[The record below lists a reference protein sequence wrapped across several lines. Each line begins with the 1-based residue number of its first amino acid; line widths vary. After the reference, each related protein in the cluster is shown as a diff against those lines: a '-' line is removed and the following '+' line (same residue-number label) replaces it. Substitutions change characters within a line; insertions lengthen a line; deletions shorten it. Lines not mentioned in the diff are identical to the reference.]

1 MPDKEFVHLH
11 THSHYSLLDGLAKV
25 DQLIDRAKELG
36 MKSIA
41 LTDHGVM
48 YGSIEFY
55 QKAKKAGLHP
65 ILGVEAYLAP
75 RKLTDKVPKID
86 SAYFHQIL
94 LAETHEG
101 YQNLMALT
109 SIAHLEGM
117 YYKPRIDLE
126 TLKKHSKG
134 LIATSSCL
142 GGMIPQA
149 LLEGDTAKA
158 EKVTQQFIDI
168 FGKNSFFIELQHHP
182 KMADQMKTNP
192 QLIEIARKFDLKL
205 IATGDIHYA
214 FHEEK
219 EAHEVLLAVNTG
231 ASLDQQDRMTL
242 ADIDLHMESPEFFA
256 ENFAHVPEIM
266 ANSVEIA
273 ERCQVELDLGKNYLP
288 DYTVPEGKTEN
299 SYLREL
305 CLANI
310 PYRYDHKTAEIREK
324 ALAQLDFELQTI
336 ERMGFASY
344 FLIVQDFVNW
354 AKDQGIYVGPGRGSA
369 AGSIVA
375 YLLKITDLDPLQ
387 YGLLF
392 ERFLNPDRISMPDI
406 DMDFA
411 DDRRGE
417 VINYVRQKYGDDHV
431 AGIITFGTMMSRAAV
446 RDVGRALAM
455 TYGEVDAIAKLIPP
469 PVQGRHIP
477 LRKSLDMVPELKQR
491 YDTDPAIKR
500 LIDLSCQLEGTVRHA
515 SQHACA
521 IVITPKPLVEYCPV
535 QTAQKG
541 DVGQVTQYSMKPIE
555 EIGLL
560 KMDFLGLSNLT
571 VMRNAIRI
579 IKKVYGQEIDIHNL
593 PLDDKPTYDLFT
605 RGDTTGV
612 FQLECL
618 SGDTIVSNTTLK
630 KLYETQDKRKI
641 EAVYLDE
648 GKVHKNQIL
657 GIYASGKKDLYTLIG
672 DNNWYIKSTKD
683 HYFMTEDGW
692 KQLGELKPGDRVLTK
707 TNAKHLVYKTCDQC
721 GKKINGYVENKSL
734 FCYSCSAGYYKN
746 PSQPV
751 SRYKITEKRKEF
763 YENGGVTWNRGLT
776 KATNQILKATSEKI
790 SESLI
795 GRTWEEMYGEA
806 RAQQLH
812 VYKSEIM
819 SGSKNPMFGV
829 KSPHRKG
836 GYREDLG
843 HYVRSNWEADF
854 ARILKLHNI
863 SYFYE
868 PQTFALVRQN
878 GDQLSYTPDF
888 YIPAQN
894 TFYEIKGWMH
904 DLDKEKMELFQ
915 EQYPEYVLRIISATK
930 FAEFALKYKNLVA
943 WECPKLPE
951 KNYDYITIKEIKYSG
966 VEETYDIKMQ
976 SPGNNFVAS
985 GFVVHNS
992 DGMKRYIKELKPT
1005 NFNDIVAMVSLYRP
1019 GPMQFIP
1026 SYIARKHG
1034 KEAVKYAHPKLE
1046 SSFKETFGIP
1056 VYQEQVM
1063 QASKDVAGFTGGEA
1077 DTLRK
1082 AMGKKI
1088 AKLMAEM
1095 RVKFIEGAEKNS
1107 GIDRKTS
1114 ASLFQEFE
1122 DFAAYGF
1129 NKSHAACY
1137 AMIAFQTAY
1146 LKAHYPAAFM
1156 AALLTS
1162 DFQNLDRI
1170 AIEIAE
1176 CERMGIKVR
1185 PPDVN
1190 ESFVEF
1196 GVVREEG
1203 QNEYIRFALSAI
1215 KNVGLGVA
1223 EKIYE
1228 ERRLNGPYKSLEDFI
1243 CRLGTDGL
1251 NKKVVEALAKT
1262 GALDSL
1268 GERNQLLA
1276 GVEIIIKYAST
1287 LSKQLNNNQMD
1298 LFGMSNDR
1306 QTIADSVKI
1315 PLPDVG
1321 PAEKKQQLAWEKELL
1336 GIYVTDHPLNEVAHL
1351 CLTFGKPINE
1361 ITTEMDQKKL
1371 RVAGILTTVKKI
1383 ITKSNEPMLFVG
1395 IEDTTGLSEI
1405 LVFPK
1410 LYADT
1415 HTMWQADQVVVV
1427 EGRVSTKDGQI
1438 KIIANQVWELTPDL
1452 ALDSFK
1458 ATEELTFMK
1467 DELKEKRAAKRLS
1480 PDSPAA
1486 ASYANK
1492 VFGMQGPT
1500 PRKQPA
1506 PSFEKSLYI
1515 TLPPGTSKDI
1525 LEGLKKIIT
1534 TQPGDTK
1541 VLLRV
1546 PSSAGYKEIEAKTRV
1561 SVTETLLKEL
1571 DTAVGM
1577 GNSLVL

>member
-1 MPDKEFVHLH
+1 MSNKLGFVHLH
-11 THSHYSLLDGLAKV
+11 THSHYSLLDGLAKI

-36 MKSIA
+36 MESIA

-48 YGSIEFY
+48 YGTVEFY
-55 QKAKKAGLHP
+55 QKAKKAGLRP

-75 RKLTDKVPKID
+75 RKLTDKVPRVD
-86 SAYFHQIL
+86 STYFHQIL
-94 LAETHEG
+94 LAESLEG
-101 YQNLMALT
+101 YHNLMKLV
-109 SIAHLEGM
+109 SIAHLDGM

-126 TLKKHSKG
+126 TLAKYSKG

-142 GGMIPQA
+142 GGIIPQA
-149 LLEGDTAKA
+149 LLVDDQSRA
-158 EKVTQQFIDI
+158 EQLTQQFIDI
-168 FGKNSFFIELQHHP
+168 FGKNNFFIELQHHP
-182 KMADQMKTNP
+182 KMADQVKTNP
-192 QLIEIARKFDLKL
+192 KLIELAKKFDLKL
-205 IATGDIHYA
+205 IATGDIHYT

-242 ADIDLHMESPEFFA
+242 AEIDLHMEGPEFFA
-256 ENFAHVPEIM
+256 EKFAHVPEVM
-266 ANSVEIA
+266 ENSVEIA
-273 ERCQVELDLGKNYLP
+273 NRCQVELDLGNNYLP
-288 DYTVPEGKTEN
+288 DYTVPDGKSEN
-299 SYLREL
+299 EYLREL
-305 CLANI
+305 CLANLD
-310 PYRYDHKTAEIREK
+310 YRYANESPEIREK
-324 ALAQLDFELQTI
+324 VNSQLDFELQTI
-336 ERMGFASY
+336 NRMGFASY

-354 AKDQGIYVGPGRGSA
+354 AKNQGIYVGPGRGSA

-375 YLLKITDLDPLQ
+375 YLLKITDLNPLK

-477 LRKSLDMVPELKQR
+477 LRKSLDLVPELKQR
-491 YDTDPAIKR
+491 YESDPAIKR

-521 IVITPKPLVEYCPV
+521 IVITPKKLTDYCPV

-579 IKKVYGQEIDIHNL
+579 IKKVYDQDIDIHNL
-593 PLDDKPTYDLFT
+593 PLDDQKSYELMT

-612 FQLECL
+612 FQLE
-618 SGDTIVSNTTLK
+618 
-630 KLYETQDKRKI
+630 
-641 EAVYLDE
+641 
-648 GKVHKNQIL
+648 
-657 GIYASGKKDLYTLIG
+657 
-672 DNNWYIKSTKD
+672 
-683 HYFMTEDGW
+683 
-692 KQLGELKPGDRVLTK
+692 
-707 TNAKHLVYKTCDQC
+707 
-721 GKKINGYVENKSL
+721 
-734 FCYSCSAGYYKN
+734 
-746 PSQPV
+746 
-751 SRYKITEKRKEF
+751 
-763 YENGGVTWNRGLT
+763 
-776 KATNQILKATSEKI
+776 
-790 SESLI
+790 
-795 GRTWEEMYGEA
+795 
-806 RAQQLH
+806 
-812 VYKSEIM
+812 
-819 SGSKNPMFGV
+819 
-829 KSPHRKG
+829 
-836 GYREDLG
+836 
-843 HYVRSNWEADF
+843 
-854 ARILKLHNI
+854 
-863 SYFYE
+863 
-868 PQTFALVRQN
+868 
-878 GDQLSYTPDF
+878 
-888 YIPAQN
+888 
-894 TFYEIKGWMH
+894 
-904 DLDKEKMELFQ
+904 
-915 EQYPEYVLRIISATK
+915 
-930 FAEFALKYKNLVA
+930 
-943 WECPKLPE
+943 
-951 KNYDYITIKEIKYSG
+951 
-966 VEETYDIKMQ
+966 
-976 SPGNNFVAS
+976 
-985 GFVVHNS
+985 S
-992 DGMKRYIKELKPT
+992 DGMKRYIRELKPT
-1005 NFNDIVAMVSLYRP
+1005 RFEDIVAMVSLYRP
-1019 GPMQFIP
+1019 GPMQLIP

-1034 KEAVKYAHPKLE
+1034 LETVVYDHPKLE
-1046 SSFKETFGIP
+1046 NSFKETFGIP

-1063 QASKDVAGFTGGEA
+1063 QASKDLAGFTGGEA

-1088 AKLMAEM
+1088 AKLMIEM
-1095 RVKFIEGAEKNS
+1095 RVKFIDGAQTNS
-1107 GIDRKTS
+1107 GIDKKT
-1114 ASLFQEFE
+1114 ATAIFQKFE

-1196 GVVREEG
+1196 GVVKDDN
-1203 QNEYIRFALSAI
+1203 QAEYIRFALSAI

-1228 ERRLNGPYKSLEDFI
+1228 ERQLNGPYKSLEDFI
-1243 CRLGTDGL
+1243 CRLGTDAL
-1251 NKKVVEALAKT
+1251 NKKVIEALAKT
-1262 GALDSL
+1262 GALDAI

-1287 LSKQLNNNQMD
+1287 LSKQLSNNQLD
-1298 LFGMSNDR
+1298 LFGTSNDKNSL
-1306 QTIADSVKI
+1306 ADSVKI
-1315 PLPDVG
+1315 PLPDVAV
-1321 PAEKKQQLAWEKELL
+1321 AEKKQQLAWEKELL

-1351 CLTFGKPINE
+1351 CLTFGKPIKE
-1361 ITTEMDQKKL
+1361 LTTEMDQTKL

-1395 IEDTTGLSEI
+1395 IEDTTGVSEI

-1415 HTMWQADQVVVV
+1415 HKMWQPDSLVVV

-1438 KIIANQVWELTPDL
+1438 KIIANQVWELTADL
-1452 ALDSFK
+1452 ALNSYK
-1458 ATEELTFMK
+1458 ATVELTSMK
-1467 DELKEKRAAKRLS
+1467 NEAKEAKRLKGLS

-1486 ASYANK
+1486 QSYANR
-1492 VFGMQGPT
+1492 VFAMSSPKPKRQS
-1500 PRKQPA
+1500 QPDL
-1506 PSFEKSLYI
+1506 EQVLYI
-1515 TLPPGTSKDI
+1515 TLPPGTNKS
-1525 LEGLKKIIT
+1525 LLANLKEIIT
-1534 TQPGDTK
+1534 QQPGTTK

-1546 PSSAGYKEIEAKTRV
+1546 PSANGYKEIEAQTKV
-1561 SVTETLLKEL
+1561 AVTDNLLKSL
-1571 DTAVGM
+1571 DSAVGM
-1577 GNSLVL
+1577 GNSLVI